1 MTRHHGSPQRLTQRL
16 AQRLARRFAAVLVA
30 VLAALVAT
38 APTANAGLL
47 GGLLGVVGSVVGVLT
62 PGWDDGATTQPVSMA
77 TVAQAVGADQL
88 WARGVDGTGV
98 GVALIDSGVV
108 PVDGL
113 TGPGKVVNGPDI
125 SFESQGDGY
134 RYLDTYGH
142 GTHMAGIIAGR
153 DSGSFRGIAPGARL
167 VSLKLGSRD
176 GATDVSQIIAAIDWV
191 VQHRNDPGL
200 NIRVLNLSYGTD
212 GRQDYRLDPLT
223 HAVEVAARHG
233 IVVVVSGGNSGT
245 DLPSLTNPARD
256 PYVIAVGA
264 ADLKGTASISDDAI
278 APFSSRGNR
287 SRAVDVVAPGVSIT
301 SLRDPGSSI
310 DVDHPSAVVNER
322 FFRGSGTSQ
331 AAAVTSGAAAL
342 LLSARPD
349 LRPDEV
355 KALLRST
362 ARPISGAGSRDQGAG
377 RIDVARAAA
386 AAVPFGATQSWSP
399 SQGTGSLELARG
411 SAHVASG
418 GVDLVGERDIMGR
431 AWSGLTWAPQ
441 AGAGAAWTGGT
452 WNGSPWTGACLCQSS
467 WAGPAWATATW
478 PSTSW
483 AAQAW
488 SSDPTAGPTWSGGKW
503 SGGKW
508 SGGKWSGGKWSGSG
522 WASQPPAN

>member
-1 MTRHHGSPQRLTQRL
+1 MTRHHGP
-16 AQRLARRFAAVLVA
+16 ARSTAGRFVAVLVA
-30 VLAALVAT
+30 VLASLVAV
-38 APTANAGLL
+38 APTAHAGLL
-47 GGLLGVVGSVVGVLT
+47 SGVLGLVGNVVGVLT
-62 PGWDDGATTQPVSMA
+62 PGWDDGATTKPVSMT

-88 WARGVDGTGV
+88 WGRGVDGTGV
-98 GVALIDSGVV
+98 DVALIDSGVV

-113 TGPGKVVNGPDI
+113 TAPGKVVNGPDL
-125 SFESQGDGY
+125 SFESQSTGY

-176 GATDVSQIIAAIDWV
+176 GATDVSQVVAAIDWV
-191 VQHRNDPGL
+191 VQHRNDDGL
-200 NIRVLNLSYGTD
+200 NIRVINLSYGTD
-212 GRQDYRLDPLT
+212 GRQDYRTDPLT
-223 HAVEVAARHG
+223 HAVEVAARAG
-233 IVVVVSGGNSGT
+233 IVVVVSGGNTGT
-245 DLPSLTNPARD
+245 DLPSLTNPATD

-264 ADLKGTASISDDAI
+264 ADLKGTSSISDDAV
-278 APFSSRGNR
+278 APFSSRGNT
-287 SRAVDVVAPGVSIT
+287 SRKVDVVAPGVSIT

-342 LLSARPD
+342 LLDARPD

-362 ARPISGAGSRDQGAG
+362 ARPIANAGSRDQGAG
-377 RIDVARAAA
+377 RIDVARAAG
-386 AAVPFGATQSWSP
+386 AAVPVGATQLWAR

-411 SAHVASG
+411 SAHVVSA
-418 GVDLVGERDIMGR
+418 GVELTGERDIMGR
-431 AWSGLTWAPQ
+431 AWTGSAWAVEASAGTTWS
-441 AGAGAAWTGGT
+441 GGT
-452 WNGSPWTGACLCQSS
+452 WNGSTWSGSCFCEPTWAGAGWSTAAWSGTS
-467 WAGPAWATATW
+467 WAG
-478 PSTSW
+478 
-483 AAQAW
+483 QAW
-488 SSDPTAGPTWSGGKW
+488 SSDPTTGPTWSGGKW

-522 WASQPPAN
+522 WASHPPTN